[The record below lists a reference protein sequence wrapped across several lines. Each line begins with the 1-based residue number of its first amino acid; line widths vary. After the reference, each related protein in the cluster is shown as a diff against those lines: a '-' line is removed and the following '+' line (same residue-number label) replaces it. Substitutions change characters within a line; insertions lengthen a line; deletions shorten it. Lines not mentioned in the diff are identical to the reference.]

1 MDIQT
6 AQKLRKT
13 MEGCIQLSRDKST
26 TQHERD
32 AAKKKAE
39 EIKEQLVGFNFSAYG
54 FKVGDAEWKK
64 LVAEGMKLTADIHE
78 RWWKLGELALQVD
91 TKYGEESL
99 DVYAK
104 QISEEYGKL
113 KDARTT
119 VEAWPQKAARPA
131 FLSVAQRLNPIQ
143 PMEARYAIVRKNP
156 DITKVEAAEETRKYK
171 AKKKADREA
180 ERAKAKAEKA
190 KAKAKA
196 NGKDH
201 KPEPK
206 PEPEPEPEIRANVS
220 KLAGIFDA
228 TCAKGGLEEKRAKEL
243 GKCNDD
249 ERKLVLGSLWELKD
263 RVDRLIGKFTTK
275 ED

>member
-1 MDIQT
+1 MDIQA

-13 MEGCIQLSRDKST
+13 MEGCISLSRDKST

-64 LVAEGMKLTADIHE
+64 LVVEGRKVVTDLHE
-78 RWWKLGELALQVD
+78 HLWKLGELALKVAN
-91 TKYGEESL
+91 YGDGSL
-99 DVYAK
+99 EIYAK
-104 QISEEYGKL
+104 QIHEPYTKL
-113 KDARTT
+113 RDARTT
-119 VEAWPQKAARPA
+119 AERWPRKTGRPV
-131 FLSVAQRLNPIQ
+131 FLWVAQKLNSVQ
-143 PMEARYAIVRKNP
+143 PLEARYEIVRKNP
-156 DITKVEAAEETRKYK
+156 DITDDQAKEETRKYK

-190 KAKAKA
+190 KTKAKA

-206 PEPEPEPEIRANVS
+206 PEPEPEPEIRANVT

-243 GKCNDD
+243 GKCNED

-263 RVDRLIGKFTTK
+263 RVERLIGKFTTK